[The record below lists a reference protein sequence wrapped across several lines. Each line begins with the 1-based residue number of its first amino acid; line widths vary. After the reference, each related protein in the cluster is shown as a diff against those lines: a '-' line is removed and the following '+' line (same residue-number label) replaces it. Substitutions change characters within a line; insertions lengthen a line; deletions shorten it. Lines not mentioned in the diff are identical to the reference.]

1 MKKGIVKRLVVFE
14 RKDLRRIFG
23 GIKVNEIWKKRY
35 NKELMCIKRKG
46 INNSASTA

>member
-1 MKKGIVKRLVVFE
+1 LLSGWLFLKE
-14 RKDLRRIFG
+14 RILRRIFG

-46 INNSASTA
+46 I